1 MNLDWLRSMT
11 PGVALFATA
20 FLAVGFQ
27 GPAAQ
32 TPSVPT
38 FRSKVDLVR
47 VTAIVR
53 DRKGRFVQALA
64 ARDFEVFD
72 GGALRPI
79 VDFGYDSDAISLALL
94 FDASGS
100 MEGRMRDAREA
111 ASHVLGWLDA
121 SRDEAAIYTF
131 DTHLDEIV
139 PFTVGITRL
148 PQSLSEV
155 TAFGAT
161 SLHDAIA
168 QTAERTAR
176 REGRRRAVAVFTDGN
191 DNASRLRPQEVSAIA
206 SAIDV
211 PVYVFGIVPSI
222 DNPHAEIATGSAF
235 RSPLVGALADLA
247 AWTGGRV
254 LIASVPAERSIAAR
268 QMVDELRHQYFI
280 AFESSPAPGWHQVE
294 VRTRDRNLVVRTRSG
309 YSVGQSRPETF

>member
-1 MNLDWLRSMT
+1 MHLDWAKPMGLSFM
-11 PGVALFATA
+11 FATA
-20 FLAVGFQ
+20 FLAVGLQ
-27 GPAAQ
+27 LPETHQA
-32 TPSVPT
+32 PSTPT
-38 FRSKVDLVR
+38 FRSKVELVR
-47 VTAIVR
+47 VAAVVR
-53 DRKGRFVQALA
+53 DRKGRFIQALG
-64 ARDFEVFD
+64 ARDFEVLD
-72 GGALRPI
+72 GGERRSI
-79 VDFGYDSDAISLALL
+79 VEFGYESDAISLALL

-100 MEGRMRDAREA
+100 MEGRLRDAREA
-111 ASHVLGWLDA
+111 ASHVLGWLDM
-121 SRDEAAIYTF
+121 RDESAVFTF
-131 DTHLDEIV
+131 DTRLDEIV
-139 PFTVGITRL
+139 PFTLGLSRL
-148 PQSLSEV
+148 PLSLSAV
-155 TAFGAT
+155 TPFGAT

-168 QTAERTAR
+168 QTAERTAK

-191 DNASRLRPQEVSAIA
+191 DTASHLRPEEVSAIA

-222 DNPHAEIATGSAF
+222 DNPHAETASGSAW

-280 AFESSPAPGWHQVE
+280 AFESSGAPGWHQVE

-309 YSVGQSRPETF
+309 YIVGQSRPDTF